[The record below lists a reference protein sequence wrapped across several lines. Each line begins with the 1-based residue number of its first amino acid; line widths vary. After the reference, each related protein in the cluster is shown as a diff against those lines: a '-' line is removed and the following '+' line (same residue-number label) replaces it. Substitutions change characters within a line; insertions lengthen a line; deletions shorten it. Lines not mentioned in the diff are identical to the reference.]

1 MVVWEGKSACVI
13 SPDSSVKKLRL
24 PNHDCSLLNLSKVV
38 EMLFKDKT
46 IFIISYESWGKML
59 MSKHHYALELARK
72 GNQVY
77 FINHPDKKKSLKRG
91 EVVVEPT
98 GYNRL
103 FVVKHRLFH
112 PYFLKFKWRSIYNF
126 FIRNHIRKIIK
137 TVGKEPDVVWSF
149 DCGNT
154 LPLKYFSGKGKK
166 IFMPVDGPFWHQEEL
181 LAADKADIIVS
192 VTPEILDR
200 YKEIETRRLLIG
212 HGVSSA
218 FLNVKPIPRNGG
230 PIRIGYAGS
239 LIRNDLDTKAIL
251 RIVSDHPDK
260 IFEFWGENDP
270 QNSNI
275 HAAQDVDPNTITF
288 IDKLKHTSNVILHG
302 AVDAGK
308 LAEGFMTMDAF
319 LVSYNI
325 KNLQNSHKI
334 LEYLTTG
341 KVVISNFLSSYAS
354 HQDIVAMLKEGADSS
369 ELPELFSLVMK
380 EIDDYNS
387 IALQEKRRAFANK
400 FSYHNNVER
409 IEEAF

>member
-1 MVVWEGKSACVI
+1 
-13 SPDSSVKKLRL
+13 
-24 PNHDCSLLNLSKVV
+24 
-38 EMLFKDKT
+38 
-46 IFIISYESWGKML
+46 
-59 MSKHHYALELARK
+59 
-72 GNQVY
+72 
-77 FINHPDKKKSLKRG
+77 
-91 EVVVEPT
+91 
-98 GYNRL
+98 
-103 FVVKHRLFH
+103 
-112 PYFLKFKWRSIYNF
+112 
-126 FIRNHIRKIIK
+126 
-137 TVGKEPDVVWSF
+137 
-149 DCGNT
+149 
-154 LPLKYFSGKGKK
+154 
-166 IFMPVDGPFWHQEEL
+166 MPVDGPFWHQEEL